1 MRKLC
6 IVSGIFILSACS
18 TSDSTIR
25 DKYSGYY
32 SQDEEYVQQFAK
44 EIDGLSVQQL
54 AIDGAKKDKA
64 KMQGQSR
71 LRIDK
76 YLYVEDVKPENNKVI
91 FEYSLDAGWWKSLS
105 DSKKITLQRNMSKDL
120 IYRTCS
126 LKTVRLSQEKGLE
139 ENHRYYYDYSNKKL
153 AFELKTNKVIC
164 LENGFK

>member
-1 MRKLC
+1 MKKLG
-6 IVSGIFILSACS
+6 ILLGIFILSACS
-18 TSDSTIR
+18 TSENTIR
-25 DKYSGYY
+25 DKYSAYY
-32 SQDEEYVQQFAK
+32 SQDEEYIKQFAK

-54 AIDGAKKDKA
+54 AINAAKKDKA
-64 KMQGQSR
+64 KMQEQSR

-91 FEYSLDAGWWKSLS
+91 FEYSLDANWWKSLS
-105 DSKKITLQRNMSKDL
+105 DSKQVTLQRNMSKDL

-153 AFELKTNKVIC
+153 AFELKTNKAIC
-164 LENGFK
+164 LKNGFK